1 MSYFFNSLTMSRF
14 PNVDFYAMTSLYTSS
29 VVSALLLI
37 RLFKPVLLKKI
48 MILAL
53 LGNPFM
59 RQLQQKTIKN

>member
-53 LGNPFM
+53 LGKSFYAAITT
-59 RQLQQKTIKN
+59 KDY